1 MEKFTRIISIEGN
14 YAYSTIGETFFVTN
28 DLLPIPIPCV
38 IAYNPEW
45 TSSITRSEIMEDS
58 GEELFYTSIV
68 RHVDK
73 VFNSTEELAQYR
85 KAKWDEEHTLQIAP
99 IERALGNTD
108 FNKLIAI

>member
-28 DLLPIPIPCV
+28 DLLPMQLPC
-38 IAYNPEW
+38 IISYNPEW
-45 TSSITRSEIMEDS
+45 TSSINRIAIDTD
-58 GEELFYTSIV
+58 GEELYYTVNV
-68 RHVDK
+68 RHAERA
-73 VFNSTEELAQYR
+73 FNSTEELAQYR
-85 KAKWDEEHTLQIAP
+85 KQKWDEEHTLQIAP